1 MAPAGSGG
9 QIMGAKKKT
18 SDKTAAGKHGG
29 PVHDLVY
36 QEIRHSLM
44 VGTFAPGEKVSL
56 RSLAQQVG
64 TSLTPV
70 RGAVNRLIAEGAFE
84 VLPNRWVVIPSM
96 TEEKFEEIVHWR
108 VQLETSATRSAV
120 EHIDARLL
128 KQIEK
133 INRDMIKSVKDTG
146 DRTSLLAR
154 NYEFHFAIY
163 RASGSHILLPM
174 IESLWLQAG
183 PFTFYSISS
192 PRDLWDA
199 KFHDAVIEAI
209 RAGDA
214 KGAAAAIKKDILNT
228 ANFLKRSGHYDQP
241 RLRRIVR

>member
-1 MAPAGSGG
+1 MGPKSTQKDAPSE
-9 QIMGAKKKT
+9 AKP
-18 SDKTAAGKHGG
+18 GG

-36 QEIRHSLM
+36 REIRHSLM

-84 VLPNRWVVIPSM
+84 VLPNRWVVIPPM
-96 TEEKFEEIVHWR
+96 TEEKFEEITHWR

-120 EHIDARLL
+120 EKTGPKLL
-128 KQIEK
+128 KEIDK
-133 INRDMIKSVKDTG
+133 INKEMVRAVKDTG
-146 DRTSLLAR
+146 DRTSLLSK
-154 NYEFHFAIY
+154 NYDFHFAIY
-163 RASGSHILLPM
+163 RASESQILLPM

-192 PRDLWDA
+192 PRDLWNA
-199 KFHDAVIEAI
+199 KFHDAVIDAV

-214 KGAAAAIKKDILNT
+214 KAAASAIKKDILNT
-228 ANFLKRSGHYDQP
+228 ANFLKRSGHYGQP
-241 RLRRIVR
+241 KLRRIVR